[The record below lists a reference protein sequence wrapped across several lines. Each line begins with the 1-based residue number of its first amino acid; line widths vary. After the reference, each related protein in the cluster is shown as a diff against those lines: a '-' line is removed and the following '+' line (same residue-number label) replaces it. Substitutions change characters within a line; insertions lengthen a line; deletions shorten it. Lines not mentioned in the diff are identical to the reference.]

1 LTGVLSTVIVVSYHP
16 GDWLRAC
23 LDSVVPH
30 AGEVIVV
37 DNASAGAQ
45 ATTIARQAGA
55 LPIRTKHNRGFAGG
69 VAAALPH
76 ARGEIVAVLNDD
88 AVADGA
94 WLASAAAILADRGV
108 AAVTPKVV
116 LSGQFREVMLADE
129 EWFAPPDRRP
139 LGRQL
144 RSVRVDGAERLG
156 ACVGAGLHDFE
167 TGPAG
172 DSWRWTR
179 PGRPF
184 YVPVPDPTCPVEIDG
199 ADPGPGPTVRIL
211 NHAGSFLRNHGI
223 AGEHGFG
230 APDDGRFDQ
239 PREPFGFSGTAPVF
253 RAETLRRI
261 GGFAAPYFAYNED
274 TDWCLRAR
282 LDGLRIVYDPTATVT
297 HRMSATSGG
306 TAAETVRRLSQRNAL
321 LCLARNGPARLAR
334 QEITDRIRQG
344 WGDPV
349 VRQLVRHLPWAV
361 TTRALMARRWVT
373 EPAAIW
379 EQWVEVG
386 STWDTSPARP
396 PTG

>member
-1 LTGVLSTVIVVSYHP
+1 
-16 GDWLRAC
+16 
-23 LDSVVPH
+23 
-30 AGEVIVV
+30 
-37 DNASAGAQ
+37 
-45 ATTIARQAGA
+45 
-55 LPIRTKHNRGFAGG
+55 
-69 VAAALPH
+69 
-76 ARGEIVAVLNDD
+76 
-88 AVADGA
+88 
-94 WLASAAAILADRGV
+94 
-108 AAVTPKVV
+108 
-116 LSGQFREVMLADE
+116 M
-129 EWFAPPDRRP
+129 
-139 LGRQL
+139 
-144 RSVRVDGAERLG
+144 
-156 ACVGAGLHDFE
+156 DFE
-167 TGPAG
+167 L
-172 DSWRWTR
+172 
-179 PGRPF
+179 
-184 YVPVPDPTCPVEIDG
+184 V
-199 ADPGPGPTVRIL
+199 
-211 NHAGSFLRNHGI
+211 LR
-223 AGEHGFG
+223 
-230 APDDGRFDQ
+230 
-239 PREPFGFSGTAPVF
+239 TAPVF

-379 EQWVEVG
+379 EHWVEVG